1 MTLNYRGHYYEQSET
16 SQAGSIQQ
24 TAFHR
29 GIPYRVTSFAAPPF
43 VGVQLKYRGN
53 SYFR

>member
-1 MTLNYRGHYYEQSET
+1 MTLNYRGHHYQQGEATQPVLM
-16 SQAGSIQQ
+16 QQ
-24 TAFHR
+24 TAFQR
-29 GIPYRVTSFAAPPF
+29 GIPYQVTSFAAPQF